1 MLKKERQIYILDK
14 VEKEGRATTKELVAE
29 LGVAEDTIRKDFQ
42 EMSAKGQVQRIHGGV
57 LRIEK
62 KLLNFDDRITQQ
74 PSVKQELAESAVGL
88 IEGKKI
94 LYIDGGTTNLKFA
107 ESLPSDFTG
116 TIVTNSPSIALA
128 LCRYPNVEVMMLGGN
143 VQKITKIVE
152 GTSTLQQM
160 KELNFEC
167 SVIGVSNLSPENGIT
182 FPSLDEAAL
191 KKEAMNRSRQVIV
204 IANKEKLGTVA
215 GFYAGDI
222 SQISTLVTN
231 EQDEKILQEY
241 SQEGI
246 RVIVK
251 KEK

>member
-107 ESLPSDFTG
+107 ESLPFY
-116 TIVTNSPSIALA
+116 ISI
-128 LCRYPNVEVMMLGGN
+128 
-143 VQKITKIVE
+143 
-152 GTSTLQQM
+152 S
-160 KELNFEC
+160 
-167 SVIGVSNLSPENGIT
+167 
-182 FPSLDEAAL
+182 
-191 KKEAMNRSRQVIV
+191 
-204 IANKEKLGTVA
+204 
-215 GFYAGDI
+215 
-222 SQISTLVTN
+222 
-231 EQDEKILQEY
+231 
-241 SQEGI
+241 
-246 RVIVK
+246 
-251 KEK
+251 